1 MKISD
6 KTTAEEAIDMWRNK
20 DPKEQLRHIRLSIE
34 TLELNQMHYE
44 NRGNEKGVIRSE
56 NAIDVLIRR
65 RKDIE
70 TFVQHAKST

>member
-1 MKISD
+1 MNIAD
-6 KTTAEEAIDMWRNK
+6 EITAKEAIDIWRNK

-56 NAIDVLIRR
+56 NAIDILIRR
-65 RKDIE
+65 RKE
-70 TFVQHAKST
+70 VEPEL